1 MSKIEKA
8 LSRAQEGRGSLQVV
22 PIAGAS
28 PGIARGTSP
37 MVVDSVAHPETISR
51 MAKNEVRLLSAG
63 DLAQRGIIQRQQD
76 EDPAV
81 QVFRDLRTK
90 IIQQSQG
97 QNAVVLVASVS
108 KGCGSSFISQNLAA
122 AFAFDMGKTAL
133 LIDCNLK
140 DPSVHKLLTDAS
152 APGLTD
158 YFENPDLD
166 IKEIIHPVGIAR
178 YRVISAGKR
187 REILEE
193 HFTSVKMRRLME
205 SVRRRYLERF
215 IIMDGPPMSKIA
227 DIRILSELADY
238 VLVVA
243 RYGRS
248 TGTQIASC
256 LDVISEKKQ
265 LGIIFNDV
273 PRFPW
278 IR

>member
-1 MSKIEKA
+1 MSKVEKA
-8 LSRAQEGRGSLQVV
+8 LSKAREERGNLRLV
-22 PIAGAS
+22 PIASAGPV
-28 PGIARGTSP
+28 PGTALVGDRG
-37 MVVDSVAHPETISR
+37 HPETIAH
-51 MAKNEVRLLSAG
+51 MAKNEVRLLGAG
-63 DLAQRGIIQRQQD
+63 DLAQRGIIQSQQG
-76 EDPAV
+76 EDPVV

-97 QNAVVLVASVS
+97 QNAVLLVTSVS
-108 KGCGSSFISQNLAA
+108 KGCGSSFIARNLGA
-122 AFAFDMGKTAL
+122 AFAFDLGKTAV

-140 DPSVHKLLTDAS
+140 SPSVHKLLANPS
-152 APGLTD
+152 VPGLTD

-166 IKEIIHPVGIAR
+166 IKEIIHPLGIAR
-178 YRVISAGKR
+178 YRVITAGKR

-193 HFTSVKMRRLME
+193 HFTSAKMKRLME
-205 SVRRRYLERF
+205 TMRRRYQERF

-238 VLVVA
+238 VLIVA

-248 TGTQIASC
+248 TNAQIARC

-265 LGIIFNDV
+265 LGIVFNEE
-273 PRFPW
+273 PRLPR